1 MNVLCNTRI
10 LGAELTGV
18 QRYLSELLK
27 RLPAVE
33 ALGAP
38 AWARGPAGHAWE
50 QFVLPV
56 RLGRKSL
63 LWSPS
68 NVGPIAVKRQ
78 VVTLHDLA
86 TLEFP
91 EGFSTGFQA
100 FYSWLLPRLLPRVDA
115 IITVSEY
122 TRARA
127 LERFDLDPDRV
138 RAISLG
144 IDHARFA
151 PRPAEEI
158 EAFRAREKLPPRY
171 ILFLGSLS
179 TRKNIRGL
187 LDAWRIAQRD
197 VSDDVYMVVAGGTG
211 QAQFKGNAIGDL
223 PPRTLTIGRVSE
235 DDLPLLLGG
244 AALFAFPSLYE
255 GFGLPPLEAMA
266 CGTPALVGDVTSL
279 PEVTGDAAI
288 LVDPHDI
295 ESIAEGLRVVDRPHR
310 LHDFAVR
317 GRARALKFEWQ
328 TAANKTR
335 DLLEEFS

>member
-1 MNVLCNTRI
+1 M
-10 LGAELTGV
+10 GAELTGV

-27 RLPAVE
+27 RLPSVE
-33 ALGAP
+33 ALDAP

-50 QFVLPV
+50 QFVLPA
-56 RLGRKSL
+56 RLGRKRL

-68 NVGPIAVKRQ
+68 NVGPVAVRRQ

-86 TLEFP
+86 TLDFP
-91 EGFSTGFQA
+91 EGFSAGFQA

-122 TRARA
+122 TRTRA

-138 RAISLG
+138 RAIPLG
-144 IDHARFA
+144 VDHARFA
-151 PRPAEEI
+151 PRPAKEI
-158 EAFRAREKLPPRY
+158 EAFREREKLPARY

-187 LDAWRIAQRD
+187 LDAWRIAQQD
-197 VSDDVYMVVAGGTG
+197 VADDIYLIVAGGAG
-211 QAQFKGNAIGDL
+211 QAQFKGNAIDDL
-223 PPRTLTIGRVSE
+223 PPRTLPIGRVSE

-244 AALFAFPSLYE
+244 AMLFAFPSLYE

-266 CGTPALVGDVTSL
+266 CGTPTLVGDVTSL
-279 PEVTGDAAI
+279 PEVTGAAAI

-295 ESIAEGLRVVDRPHR
+295 ESIAEGLRIVDRPAE
-310 LHDFAVR
+310 LLGFASK
-317 GRARALKFEWQ
+317 GRTRALEFRWE
-328 TAANKTR
+328 TAASKTR
-335 DLLEEFS
+335 DVLEEFS